1 MPIVF
6 VQTDVYSL
14 LALVLGASA
23 AGGVLTWWLLLRR
36 RRNYPQPVEIDS
48 PSSIYLLFSRTSH
61 RLKTVGEVIR
71 GHLHG
76 FTDEL
81 PRDAER
87 WRVARKAIADGAS
100 EIDTLVNRLDLVV
113 RLGMSEQL
121 LVIEPVNLPRL
132 LEDLMVDL
140 GPAADAKGILL
151 GGIVSNS
158 DSDGSYVISA
168 DPMALREVFSNL
180 LENAVK
186 HNGAGT
192 EVSAEVKL
200 HNNKMRVR
208 IADNGKGISEEL
220 LKTIFDKGSRVYRPG
235 SRARSTGMGLYLA
248 KLLVELHG
256 GEIAV
261 DSQPDGG
268 TEFRITL
275 PLRRTDLA

>member
-1 MPIVF
+1 MVF
-6 VQTDVYSL
+6 VQTDIYSL
-14 LALVLGASA
+14 LALVLGSFVV
-23 AGGVLTWWLLLRR
+23 GGSVGWWVMRR
-36 RRNYPQPVEIDS
+36 RRKFNPPSEIDG
-48 PSSIYLLFSRTSH
+48 PSNIYLLFSRTSH

-76 FTDEL
+76 FTNEL
-81 PRDAER
+81 PQDAER
-87 WRVARKAIADGAS
+87 WRVARKAITEGAA

-121 LVIEPVNLPRL
+121 LVIEPVNVPRL

-140 GPAADAKGILL
+140 GPAADSKGILL
-151 GGIVSNS
+151 GGIISNS
-158 DSDGSYVISA
+158 DTDGAYVISA
-168 DPMALREVFSNL
+168 DPLALREVFSNL

-186 HNGAGT
+186 HNNTGT

-200 HNNKMRVR
+200 RKDRMLAR
-208 IADNGKGISEEL
+208 IADNGDGISEEL
-220 LKTIFDKGSRVYRPG
+220 VKTIFDKGSRNYRPG

-261 DSQPDGG
+261 DSHQGSG
-268 TEFRITL
+268 TEFQITL
-275 PLRRTDLA
+275 PLRRTDLS

>member
-1 MPIVF
+1 MVF
-6 VQTDVYSL
+6 VQTDIYSL
-14 LALVLGASA
+14 FALVLGAGA
-23 AGGVLTWWLLLRR
+23 FGGLVAWWLTRR
-36 RRNYPQPVEIDS
+36 RRRFNSPVEIDS
-48 PSSIYLLFSRTSH
+48 PSNIYLLFSRTSH

-81 PRDAER
+81 PQDAER
-87 WRVARKAIADGAS
+87 WRVARKAITDGAS

-158 DSDGSYVISA
+158 DPDGSYVISA

-186 HNGAGT
+186 HNSLGT

-200 HNNKMRVR
+200 QNDRMLVR
-208 IADNGKGISEEL
+208 IADNGKGLSADL
-220 LKTIFDKGSRVYRPG
+220 VKTIFDKGSRHYRPG
-235 SRARSTGMGLYLA
+235 SQARSTGMGLYLA

-261 DSQPDGG
+261 DSQPGAG
-268 TEFRITL
+268 TEFRVTL
-275 PLRRTDLA
+275 PLRRTDLP

>member
-1 MPIVF
+1 MPMVF
-6 VQTDVYSL
+6 VQTDIYSL
-14 LALVLGASA
+14 FALLLGALVVGALVS
-23 AGGVLTWWLLLRR
+23 WWLIRKRR
-36 RRNYPQPVEIDS
+36 IFAPPLEIDS

-81 PRDAER
+81 PQDDER
-87 WRVARKAIADGAS
+87 WRVARKAITDGAS
-100 EIDTLVNRLDLVV
+100 EIDSLVNRLDLVV

-121 LVIEPVNLPRL
+121 LVIEPVILPRL

-158 DSDGSYVISA
+158 DSNGSCVISA

-186 HNGAGT
+186 HNSAGT
-192 EVSAEVKL
+192 EVSAEVKRQNHRML
-200 HNNKMRVR
+200 VR
-208 IADNGKGISEEL
+208 IADNGKGMSEDL
-220 LKTIFDKGSRVYRPG
+220 LKTIFDKGSRAYRPG

-256 GEIAV
+256 GEITV
-261 DSQPDGG
+261 DSQPGGG
-268 TEFRITL
+268 TEFKISL

>member
-1 MPIVF
+1 MVF
-6 VQTDVYSL
+6 VQTDIYSL
-14 LALVLGASA
+14 IALVLGALAS
-23 AGGVLTWWLLLRR
+23 GGSVAWWLTRR
-36 RRNYPQPVEIDS
+36 RGRSNSPVEIDS
-48 PSSIYLLFSRTSH
+48 PSDIYLLFSRTSH

-81 PRDAER
+81 PQDAER
-87 WRVARKAIADGAS
+87 WRVARKAINDGAF

-151 GGIVSNS
+151 GGIVSNP

-186 HNGAGT
+186 HNNPGT

-200 HNNKMRVR
+200 LDRRMLVR
-208 IADNGKGISEEL
+208 IADNGKGLSPDL
-220 LKTIFDKGSRVYRPG
+220 VKTIFDKGTRDYRPG

-256 GEIAV
+256 GEIEV
-261 DSQPDGG
+261 DSQPGGG
-268 TEFRITL
+268 TEFRVTL
-275 PLRRTDLA
+275 PLRRTELA